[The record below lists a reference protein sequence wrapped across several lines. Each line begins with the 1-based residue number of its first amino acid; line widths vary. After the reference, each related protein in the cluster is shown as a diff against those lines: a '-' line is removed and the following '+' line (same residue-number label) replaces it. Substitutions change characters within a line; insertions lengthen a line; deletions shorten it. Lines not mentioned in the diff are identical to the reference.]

1 MQTPNNQP
9 NNLFDE
15 AQRVALTSKAGG
27 FITRNLVKKAEEM
40 LASNKSTVN
49 NKWWISITC
58 FIFYLKFITNSGI
71 INNACASHSPTPN

>member
-49 NKWWISITC
+49 NK
-58 FIFYLKFITNSGI
+58 
-71 INNACASHSPTPN
+71 